1 MHMHLVQNMQCIQ
14 CTWTREAKT
23 YHLGPNVSATAL
35 KAVNVARIDVICSSL
50 SRKNPGE
57 DFVMIYWW
65 WSTWSKLWSSK
76 SSIRK
81 SLHQLKPELDQC
93 VIIRQ
98 DIVVTIFLSVA
109 RMTSHQA
116 WQHCVLPQGDLDMFK
131 MVMMIIVIVF
141 CRMMMINITKTS
153 NRKAENLFKLFGEKK
168 KQRTCSN
175 NFQRTC
181 SNWAGKP
188 SPPSAWREATWPR
201 NISMIRIVEII
212 LIIRI
217 FVLSRAKN

>member
-1 MHMHLVQNMQCIQ
+1 MHMHLVQNMPCIQ

-98 DIVVTIFLSVA
+98 DIVVAIFLSVA

-116 WQHCVLPQGDLDMFK
+116 WQHGVLPQGDLDMFK
-131 MVMMIIVIVF
+131 MIMMIIIKMSSKNVKETNKEPVQTIFNEPVQTEPESHLLQVHEE
-141 CRMMMINITKTS
+141 RPRDQETS
-153 NRKAENLFKLFGEKK
+153 L
-168 KQRTCSN
+168 
-175 NFQRTC
+175 
-181 SNWAGKP
+181 
-188 SPPSAWREATWPR
+188 
-201 NISMIRIVEII
+201 
-212 LIIRI
+212 
-217 FVLSRAKN
+217 